1 MLPDKASM
9 WVAAAGRGAAGLD
22 FWDDVYGFSMAPI
35 AEAIRADSRHR
46 AVVAVVP
53 SDEVEPPGR
62 SNCLLRPLADM
73 QRRVLSMSTSCS
85 MRATAHVSRFV

>member
-1 MLPDKASM
+1 M

-35 AEAIRADSRHR
+35 AAAIREDSLHR

-53 SDEVEPPGR
+53 SDQVWSPCQIVMWAIEAG
-62 SNCLLRPLADM
+62 L
-73 QRRVLSMSTSCS
+73 
-85 MRATAHVSRFV
+85 

>member
-1 MLPDKASM
+1 MAGRWLRPGGAVLPDKASM

-35 AEAIRADSRHR
+35 GDAIRADSLHR

-53 SDEVEPPGR
+53 GDQVGPPAAPAAR
-62 SNCLLRPLADM
+62 KSA
-73 QRRVLSMSTSCS
+73 
-85 MRATAHVSRFV
+85 